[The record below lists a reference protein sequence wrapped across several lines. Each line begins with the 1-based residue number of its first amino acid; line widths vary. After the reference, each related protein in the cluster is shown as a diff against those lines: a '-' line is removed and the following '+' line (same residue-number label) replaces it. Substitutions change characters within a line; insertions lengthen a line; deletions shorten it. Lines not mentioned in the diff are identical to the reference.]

1 MENIIENYNQV
12 FNKCSKINPNS
23 NLIIISKSRPIDEI
37 KTIIDRNHFHF
48 GENKVQEA
56 FVKWKD
62 IKIINKNIQLHLV
75 GKLQGNKIDK
85 ALLLFD
91 YIHSLDNKALASK
104 LSTGEKKL
112 NKKIKYFI
120 QVNTG
125 KEPQKGGI
133 FEEELLSFY
142 KFCTEEVQLNIL
154 GLMCIPP
161 ISDSPRKHFQKLKEL
176 SKIIGNLE
184 LSMGMSNDFDI
195 ALEEGASYVRVGS
208 AIFGPR

>member
-1 MENIIENYNQV
+1 MDNIIENYKVV
-12 FNKCSKINPNS
+12 FNKCFTIKTNT
-23 NLIIISKSRPIDEI
+23 NLIVVSKSRTIEDITKLIDI
-37 KTIIDRNHFHF
+37 NHFHF

-56 FVKWKD
+56 LNKWQN
-62 IKIINKNIQLHLV
+62 IKTVNKNIKLHLI
-75 GKLQGNKIDK
+75 GKLQSNKADK

-91 YIHSLDNKALASK
+91 YIHSLDSRALATR
-104 LSTGEKKL
+104 LSNEEKKI

-125 KEPQKGGI
+125 KETQKSGI

-142 KFCTEEVQLNIL
+142 KFCTEVVQLNIL

-161 ISDSPRKHFQKLKEL
+161 IYESPRKHFQKLKEL
-176 SKIIGNLE
+176 SKTIGNLE
-184 LSMGMSNDFDI
+184 LSMGMSNDYEI
-195 ALEEGASYVRVGS
+195 ALEEGASYVRIGS